1 MQEATPILG
10 TIIEGSLSG
19 GLKMRLAPEQN
30 VEDIRVGQFV
40 VVEGQLK
47 RFFCMITDVAL
58 STSNPQILLNPP
70 AQGDFL
76 AQILQ
81 GTGTLGTVSLQP
93 MLMLEKTAIAADVD
107 PEDALRPVKTI
118 PSHFAPVQVASEQD
132 FATVFGHESDTR
144 KPRFFIGMPLDMD
157 IPLCLDLDRF
167 VERSNAIFGKS
178 GTGKS
183 FLTRLVLSGIIK
195 KQVAVNLIFDMHNEY
210 GWQALSENKGEK
222 VVKGLK
228 QLFGRDVEVFTL
240 DLKSSRMRGIK
251 DAHELSIPL
260 HQIQIEDLALIKQ
273 ELNLSEASI
282 ESALILEE
290 ALGRHWL
297 KQFLQMSALE
307 IDEFVNSGKGHSG
320 AFKALQRKLLKVTQL
335 SYIKEA
341 ASGDAIQMILRYLES
356 GKHVVLEFG
365 GHNSLLSY
373 MLATNII
380 TRRIHQSY
388 VEKSDL
394 YNADPLNNVKPRQLV
409 ITIEEAHKFLA
420 PAIARQTIFGTIA
433 REMRKY
439 SCTLLIVDQRPSS
452 IDSEILSQVGTR
464 ITALLN
470 DDKDIDAVF
479 TGVSGS
485 QSLRTVLSQL
495 DPKQQALILG
505 YAVPMPVVMRT
516 RAYNQDFYKAV
527 GDKTSEKPEEL
538 QARAQS
544 NIVRLFPG

>member
-1 MQEATPILG
+1 MQPAPPLLG
-10 TIIEGSLSG
+10 TIIEGSLST
-19 GLKMRLAPEQN
+19 GLKMRLAPDQQ
-30 VEDIRVGQFV
+30 VENIRVGQFV
-40 VVEGQLK
+40 VVEGQIN

-58 STSNPQILLNPP
+58 TASNPSILLSPP
-70 AQGDFL
+70 AQTDFL

-93 MLMLEKTAIAADVD
+93 MLMLEKSK
-107 PEDALRPVKTI
+107 ENNSEELRPVKTI
-118 PSHFAPVQVASEQD
+118 PAHFAPAQVAAEKD
-132 FATVFGHESDTR
+132 FATVFGKESDPG
-144 KPRFFIGMPLDMD
+144 KNRFYIGQPLDMD

-183 FLTRLVLSGIIK
+183 FLTRLALSGIIK

-210 GWQALSENKGEK
+210 GWQAMSENKHEK

-228 QLFGRDVEVFTL
+228 QLFNRDVVVFTL
-240 DLKSSRMRGIK
+240 DLKSSRQRGIK
-251 DAHELSIPL
+251 DAQELTIPL
-260 HQIQIEDLALIKQ
+260 RQIQIEDLALIKH

-282 ESALILEE
+282 ESAMVLEE
-290 ALGRHWL
+290 ALGKSWL
-297 KQFLQMSALE
+297 SRFMEMNTLE
-307 IDEFVNSGKGHSG
+307 IEEFVTTGKGHAG
-320 AFKALQRKLLKVTQL
+320 ALKALQRKLMKVTQL
-335 SYIKEA
+335 SYIMDDVSTDSIA
-341 ASGDAIQMILRYLES
+341 QILKYLEN

-365 GHNSLLSY
+365 GQNSLLSY

-380 TRRIHQSY
+380 TRRIHSSY

-394 YNADPLNNVKPRQLV
+394 YHADPNLNPKPRQLV

-439 SCTLLIVDQRPSS
+439 AVTLLIVDQRPSS
-452 IDSEILSQVGTR
+452 IDNEILSQVGTR

-505 YAVPMPVVMRT
+505 YAVPMPVVIRT
-516 RAYNQDFYKAV
+516 RSYNLEFYKAMGYT
-527 GDKTSEKPEEL
+527 GDDSPEVIEN
-538 QARAQS
+538 RALN
-544 NIVRLFPG
+544 NIRQLFPS